1 MTWLWWATI
10 GYFLNAVAIVI
21 DKTLLGRREIKDP
34 AAYTLFISALGLLV
48 IVLAPWGLEI
58 PSTRALMWGLLSGTA
73 FTLGLWL
80 MFNVLKVGEAS
91 RVPAFIGSLS
101 PVFIFIL
108 AWLWLGEHLSGLQ
121 FIAFLFLVLGG
132 FLMVGGAGG
141 LKKRPLLLAIA
152 ASLAFALA
160 YVWIKF
166 TFLETNYISGLIWT
180 RFGGFASSLLL
191 FFIPGTWRAW
201 RNSIK
206 QSTGGVKLVFIAGQT
221 SGALSG
227 LLISYAIT
235 LTSVTLVN
243 ALQGLQYVFL
253 LIMSV
258 LISSHWPQFF
268 HDEFSG
274 HVLWR
279 KLFGVGAIG
288 AGLWLLSFVG

>member
-10 GYFLNAVAIVI
+10 GYFLNAVATVT
-21 DKTLLGRREIKDP
+21 DKALLGRREIKDP

-58 PSTRALMWGLLSGTA
+58 PSTRAIVWGLLSGTA

-108 AWLWLGEHLSGLQ
+108 AWLWLGERFSSLQ
-121 FIAFLFLVLGG
+121 FIAFILLVLGG

-141 LKKRPLLLAIA
+141 LKKRPFWLAIA

-180 RFGGFASSLLL
+180 RLGGFASSLLL

-201 RNSIK
+201 RNSVK
-206 QSTGGVKLVFIAGQT
+206 QSTGGVKLVFIAGQA

-258 LISSHWPQFF
+258 VISSHWPQFF

-274 HVLWR
+274 RVLWR
-279 KLFGVGAIG
+279 KLFGVVAIG
-288 AGLWLLSFVG
+288 AGLWLLSVVV